1 MREFKFSTED
11 VHQQSERIMAKLNR
25 VLDREHPAHSLTAL
39 MLLLTE
45 YLILVA
51 DNNADIDAILT
62 QIRKSAREQLSLDLD
77 HPQGSA

>member
-1 MREFKFSTED
+1 MKEFKFSVDD
-11 VHQQSERIMAKLNR
+11 VHEQAGRIMAKLTR

-45 YLILVA
+45 YLTLLA
-51 DNNADIDAILT
+51 ASDADIDAIVA
-62 QIRKSAREQLSLDLD
+62 QIRKTAREQVRLD